1 MNKKTRVLIA
11 DDHAVVRQ
19 GLSTMLAPK
28 SEFELI
34 GEAAN
39 GRQLV
44 DQSLRLQPDLIIL
57 DLIMPEMD
65 GIEAIRQIKTRKI
78 KAKILVLTSFSEE
91 SKVIAALKAGANA
104 YVLKESSPE
113 ELLHAIQAT
122 MQGETWIYPN
132 LAQKALEQLIHP
144 NQGPDDDFGL
154 TKKEMEVIRLI
165 AKGKTNLQIA
175 QNLGINE
182 STVRF
187 HLSNIF
193 SKLDLSNMYFLLL
206 FSYVGFIIHHPCS
219 AQYDINFNIKT
230 CF

>member
-1 MNKKTRVLIA
+1 
-11 DDHAVVRQ
+11 
-19 GLSTMLAPK
+19 MLAPK

-144 NQGPDDDFGL
+144 NQEPDDDFGL

-193 SKLDLSNMYFLLL
+193 SKLDLKNRTQVALYALREGLTLL
-206 FSYVGFIIHHPCS
+206 
-219 AQYDINFNIKT
+219 DEDE
-230 CF
+230 